1 MMKGVVRKFR
11 LLTQWMLL
19 PVIAAT
25 LVPHARAQNSVLRDR
40 LDKLLADGRIVAAQA
55 IVGRGDVVE
64 LNCAIGTTMPGGDRP
79 VNAETMF
86 CIGSCSKPFAS
97 AVVMSLVEDC
107 ILNLKKPIDV
117 YMPAFGSLKIQSG
130 GASRAP
136 NMSEVL
142 SHRAGFYSQKRKMTQ
157 QQSQYIRDF
166 GLTLEASVDG
176 IAAQP
181 LLAAPGTGYAYSGAG
196 YCVAG
201 RVAEVA
207 SGTSF
212 EQLLQIHL
220 AEPLKLERTTY
231 FPSEGETNIAAG
243 GTLKNGICT
252 ADPATPHLTKPELR
266 LPLIGGSLYS
276 TAQDTAEFAKAVA
289 SRGRSDAR
297 QIMKRDI
304 WEVWTSRPYSDG
316 GYGYGWGLSVRNG
329 RTTLVRHSGALAASR
344 SSLVVNLENGVYGV
358 VHYTV
363 VTGRPG
369 GRNAEPGGR
378 INVALA
384 ATMSQVAER

>member
-1 MMKGVVRKFR
+1 MKGVVRKFR

-297 QIMKRDI
+297 QIMKPDI
-304 WEVWTSRPYSDG
+304 
-316 GYGYGWGLSVRNG
+316 
-329 RTTLVRHSGALAASR
+329 
-344 SSLVVNLENGVYGV
+344 
-358 VHYTV
+358 
-363 VTGRPG
+363 
-369 GRNAEPGGR
+369 
-378 INVALA
+378 
-384 ATMSQVAER
+384 